1 MQDVKKVLTK
11 FRDLVIKDA
20 KKELV
25 RQGKKSSGNLYNTI
39 DGEVEVY
46 KNSFR
51 MYFELGDYGEFVDKG
66 VSGTKKKYKTPFK
79 FTNKMPPPKE
89 IEKWVKKK
97 GLKGRNK
104 KGRFITHK
112 SLSFLIARSIKQ
124 KGMKP
129 SLYFTKPFNK
139 HFKKLSSDIVEAFGL
154 EIDDFLKYTLK
165 KYE

>member
-39 DGEVEVY
+39 DGEVEVS

-66 VSGTKKKYKTPFK
+66 VSGIKKKYKTPFK

-89 IEKWVKKK
+89 IEKWVKQK

-124 KGMKP
+124 RGMKP

-139 HFKKLSSDIVEAFGL
+139 HFKNLSEDIVEAFGL
-154 EIDDFLKYTLK
+154 EIDEFLKYTLK